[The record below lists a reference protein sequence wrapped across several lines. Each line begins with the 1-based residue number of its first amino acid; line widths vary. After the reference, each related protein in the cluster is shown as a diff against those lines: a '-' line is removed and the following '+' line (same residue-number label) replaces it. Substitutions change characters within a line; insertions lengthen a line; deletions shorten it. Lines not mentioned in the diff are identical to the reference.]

1 MNFGRRNFENT
12 TFLLPSFQQNVQLA
26 TEMINID
33 RSKYNV
39 DPDKAKRTYDGIV
52 FASVMEMKY
61 YRDVVLPLSRSGE
74 ITHYELQKEYVLQPK
89 YIHEGKSIRPITYV
103 ADFYIEYS
111 DGRIEVIDTKGCADS
126 VAKIKK
132 KMFMY
137 QYPDLPYRWITY
149 VKKWGGWCDYDEV
162 KRLRKEARAAA
173 KEAEKERMN
182 DNGK

>member
-1 MNFGRRNFENT
+1 MVSIERT
-12 TFLLPSFQQNVQLA
+12 
-26 TEMINID
+26 
-33 RSKYNV
+33 KYNV
-39 DPDKAKRTYDGIV
+39 DLDKGKRTFDGIV
-52 FASVMEMKY
+52 FASIMEMKY
-61 YRDVVLPLSRSGE
+61 YRDVVLPLARSGE

-89 YIHEGKSIRPITYV
+89 YIHDGKSIRPITYV
-103 ADFYIEYS
+103 ADFYIEYA
-111 DGRIEVIDTKGCADS
+111 DGHTEVIDTKGCADS

-162 KRLRKEARAAA
+162 KRLRKEAKAAA

-182 DNGK
+182 DNGN

>member
-1 MNFGRRNFENT
+1 MFDD
-12 TFLLPSFQQNVQLA
+12 FLLPYFHCSLQLA
-26 TEMINID
+26 TEMVNIE

-39 DPDKAKRTYDGIV
+39 DPDKAKRTFDGIV

-74 ITHYELQKEYVLQPK
+74 INHYELQKEYVLQPK
-89 YIHEGKSIRPITYV
+89 YIHDGKTVRPITYV

-111 DGRIEVIDTKGCADS
+111 DGRIEVIDIKGCADS

-137 QYPDLPYRWITY
+137 QYPNLPYRWVTY
-149 VKKWGGWCDYDEV
+149 VKKWGGWRDYDDV
-162 KRLRKEARAAA
+162 KQLRKEAKMEAKAA
-173 KEAEKERMN
+173 KKERN
-182 DNGK
+182 DNDGK

>member
-1 MNFGRRNFENT
+1 MT
-12 TFLLPSFQQNVQLA
+12 TFLLPYFHCNLQLA
-26 TEMINID
+26 TELITIE

-61 YRDVVLPLSRSGE
+61 YRDVVLPLARSGE
-74 ITHYELQKEYVLQPK
+74 IAHYELQKEYVLQPK
-89 YIHEGKSIRPITYV
+89 YIHDGKTVRPITYV

-137 QYPDLPYRWITY
+137 QYPNLPYRWVTY
-149 VKKWGGWCDYDEV
+149 VKKLGGWRDYDDV
-162 KRLRKEARAAA
+162 KQLRKEAKMEAKAA
-173 KEAEKERMN
+173 KKERN
-182 DNGK
+182 DNDGK